1 MLRVLHFSDVHVDVA
16 WGEFPWAQMANKR
29 LIGAANLWLRR
40 RRRFTR
46 AREKIAALVEFA
58 RAHRVDVVVCTGD
71 YTALG
76 TEPELRAARVA
87 VEPLTRP
94 PFAFVTLPG
103 NHDVYLGDAVRDRR
117 FERVFGDGLVN
128 DWPERAVDA
137 GWPAVRLFG
146 DALAVVS
153 VNSTR
158 PNPQPWR
165 SSGRVPDAQLAAL
178 VRVLGDARLAARVVL
193 VATHYAPRRR
203 DGTPDRWR
211 HGVENADAL
220 LGACAVHPRAA
231 LLHGHIHW
239 RYHLR
244 LPGCPPTFGAG
255 SATHAGQE
263 GLWLFEVEGRDA
275 RAIPGA
281 WEPDRGGYLLDERA
295 AVDPWG

>member
-1 MLRVLHFSDVHVDVA
+1 MV
-16 WGEFPWAQMANKR
+16 NKR
-29 LIGAANLWLRR
+29 LVGAANLWLRR
-40 RRRFTR
+40 RRRFVR
-46 AREKIAALVEFA
+46 AREKIAALVAFA
-58 RAHRVDVVVCTGD
+58 REQRVDVVVCTGD

-76 TEPELRAARVA
+76 TEPELRAARAAVA
-87 VEPLTRP
+87 PLTRP

-103 NHDVYLGDAVRDRR
+103 NHDVYLHDGLRDRR
-117 FERVFGDGLVN
+117 FERVFGDGMLN

-165 SSGRVPDAQLAAL
+165 SSGRVPDVQLAAL
-178 VRVLGDARLAARVVL
+178 VRVLGDERLAARVVL
-193 VATHYAPRRR
+193 VATHYAPRRQ

-220 LGACAVHPRAA
+220 LHACATHPRAA

-239 RYHLR
+239 RYHL
-244 LPGCPPTFGAG
+244 PGPPPTFGAG
-255 SATHAGQE
+255 SATHEGHE
-263 GLWLFEVEGRDA
+263 GLWLFEVDGRAA
-275 RAIPGA
+275 RALPGS
-281 WEPDRGGYLLDERA
+281 WDQRTGGYVLDERA
-295 AVDPWG
+295 SVAPWG